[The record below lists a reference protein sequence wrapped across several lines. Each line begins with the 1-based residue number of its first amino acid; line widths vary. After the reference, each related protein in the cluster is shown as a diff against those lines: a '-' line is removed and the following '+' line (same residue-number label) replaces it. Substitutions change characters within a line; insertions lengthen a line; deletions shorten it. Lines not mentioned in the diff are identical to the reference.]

1 MTNEKNMT
9 SSILWDLNRLSGF
22 DFMKFTQLKDTG
34 EGKKDLFMSLEGQ
47 KTWFRLACPN
57 GGLVLNALRVTDAM
71 AMFEARVFADAN
83 DRNPLASSTATKKA
97 DKATGNAYIRNAQDA
112 ALGEALKSA
121 GFCLQVSVLAHIAR
135 DAQTAQAEDAGQ
147 PAEAPEEA
155 PKPSPDP
162 AQADAPKLK
171 EGQQPAAAVSQ
182 PKSVTNTIPVQ
193 GAPKQK
199 AGDNSQPPVD
209 KAGTP
214 PKPDSAPRPAPID
227 PQPHAAVAAQPSAPV
242 APQPHAPAEIQF
254 TPVTTLPDTAPAP
267 ASNETT
273 PVVDITTRQP
283 VTAGNQPAGP
293 TEAEAPSEPAP
304 QAAPAAEPAL
314 EAAPGQ
320 TEAATYTADMTV
332 EEIIERMTLE
342 QAKAIIVPGGTCK
355 GWTLEQVAKDRP
367 PSLKWLRYTAPFA
380 NNELKAAAGI
390 VLNDLELKMAG

>member
-9 SSILWDLNRLSGF
+9 SSIPWDLNRLRGF
-22 DFMKFTQLKDTG
+22 DFMKFTQTKDIG

-97 DKATGNAYIRNAQDA
+97 DKATGDAYIRAAQDA

-135 DAQTAQAEDAGQ
+135 DARSAQVEGGVQ
-147 PAEAPEEA
+147 PAEAPEEVS
-155 PKPSPDP
+155 KPSPAP
-162 AQADAPKLK
+162 AQTDAPKLK
-171 EGQQPAAAVSQ
+171 EGQQPVTAVSQ
-182 PKSVTNTIPVQ
+182 PKSVADTTPVQ
-193 GAPKQK
+193 GAPEQK

-209 KAGTP
+209 KADTP
-214 PKPDSAPRPAPID
+214 PKADSAPRPAPVD
-227 PQPHAAVAAQPSAPV
+227 PQPHAAVVPQPDTSAGSRPAPV
-242 APQPHAPAEIQF
+242 APQPHA
-254 TPVTTLPDTAPAP
+254 APAP
-267 ASNETT
+267 ENKDAA
-273 PVVDITTRQP
+273 PVVDINTRQP
-283 VTAGNQPAGP
+283 VEVGNPP
-293 TEAEAPSEPAP
+293 T
-304 QAAPAAEPAL
+304 
-314 EAAPGQ
+314 GQ
-320 TEAATYTADMTV
+320 TEPETQPEPESAPEQETPAQSAPVMYTADMTV
-332 EEIIERMTLE
+332 EEITALMTLE
-342 QAKAIIVPGGTCK
+342 QAKAIKVPGGTCK

-380 NNELKAAAGI
+380 SNELKAAAGI